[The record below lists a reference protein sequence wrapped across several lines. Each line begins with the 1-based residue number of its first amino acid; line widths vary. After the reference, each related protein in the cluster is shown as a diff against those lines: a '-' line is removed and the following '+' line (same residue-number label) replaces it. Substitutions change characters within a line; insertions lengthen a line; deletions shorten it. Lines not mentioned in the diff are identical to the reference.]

1 MFEKGYR
8 VSISEANFQYIRD
21 LVYQMS
27 GNLLGDD
34 KGYLVETRLE
44 PLVRTQGFGSLQDL
58 VTRMRKHPGNGLH
71 WSVVE
76 AMINSETS
84 FFRDV
89 TPFEMLKKWIIP
101 NLLVCRAG
109 ERRLNIWCAAAASGQ
124 EPYSIL
130 MVLYEEFPTLHR
142 WEINLHATDIS
153 KKMLARCIEGCY
165 SQTEINRG
173 LPAAF
178 AVKYFEKK
186 GIEWCVKDLLR
197 RPLKFRQMN
206 LVEPWPPLPRMDL
219 IFLRNVLIY
228 LSVETR
234 RTLLG
239 RIRKVLAPDGYLFL
253 GSAETTLN
261 LDDEFERVQV
271 GRGVCYRLRGQ

>member
-1 MFEKGYR
+1 M
-8 VSISEANFQYIRD
+8 SISEANFHYIRE
-21 LVYQMS
+21 LIYQMS
-27 GNLLGDD
+27 GNVLGDD
-34 KGYLVETRLE
+34 KDYLVETRLE
-44 PLVRTQGFGSLQDL
+44 PLIRAQGFGSLHDL
-58 VTRMRKHPGNGLH
+58 IARMREHPANGLH

-89 TPFEMLKKWIIP
+89 YPFEMLKKSVIP
-101 NLLVCRAG
+101 NLLTRRAS
-109 ERRLNIWCAAAASGQ
+109 ERQLNIWCAAAASGQ

-130 MVLYEEFPTLHR
+130 MVLYDQFPTLYR
-142 WEINLHATDIS
+142 WDLNLLATDIS
-153 KKMLARCIEGCY
+153 KKMLARCIEGIY

-186 GIEWCVKDLLR
+186 GIEWRVKDALR
-197 RPLKFRQMN
+197 RPIKFRQMN
-206 LVEPWPPLPRMDL
+206 LVKPWPPLPRMDL

-234 RTLLG
+234 RALLG
-239 RIRKVLAPDGYLFL
+239 KIRRVLSPDGYLFL

-261 LDDEFERVQV
+261 IDDGFERLQLD
-271 GRGVCYRLRGQ
+271 RGVCYRLRG